1 MTYAPAAN
9 YHGPDRFTY
18 VVSDSGGLTANGT
31 VTVTVTV
38 TPMNDAPVAVGTIPD
53 QVLDEG
59 GDRGLQIEGCH
70 LARPGFPRL
79 PSQTGAARYTRPS
92 GGSDGPLAA
101 PEVDGTMHYQ
111 TVKGV
116 VTIDV
121 EQGNVA
127 WTATA
132 RDRNRELIAKRMGV
146 QRDAAIERLK
156 DALNDKGFYQSLR
169 REQ

>member
-1 MTYAPAAN
+1 
-9 YHGPDRFTY
+9 
-18 VVSDSGGLTANGT
+18 
-31 VTVTVTV
+31 
-38 TPMNDAPVAVGTIPD
+38 
-53 QVLDEG
+53 
-59 GDRGLQIEGCH
+59 
-70 LARPGFPRL
+70 
-79 PSQTGAARYTRPS
+79 
-92 GGSDGPLAA
+92 
-101 PEVDGTMHYQ
+101 MHYH
-111 TVKGV
+111 TVKGI

-132 RDRNRELIAKRMGV
+132 RDRNGELIAKRMGV